1 MSVSRLPRRIAAIV
15 VAFAILT
22 VSEASLMGFDDSVWD
37 SPPYFDDTTPREVT
51 AAAGYPAMLR
61 CRVRNIGDRAI
72 SWIRRRDLH
81 ILAIGIMT
89 YINDPRF
96 QAEHSEGSDDW
107 TLKLNPARP
116 ADSGVYECQ
125 ISIDPKISLGIHL
138 NVIAS
143 RAKIIGSREMFVRRG
158 SDVNLTCLV
167 DAPPA
172 PIELHWA
179 RNGRPLD
186 FSRRGGISILTER
199 RARTS
204 QLLVS
209 RVSPHDAG
217 NYSCYP
223 IGNSV
228 TDAASVLVHVIK
240 DENSAAMQH
249 ESLASAKEISSITL
263 IVTIVVT
270 LSHTFTV
277 R

>member
-1 MSVSRLPRRIAAIV
+1 MQINPPPQGMLTLVTVLVFVALGEGSMMS
-15 VAFAILT
+15 F
-22 VSEASLMGFDDSVWD
+22 EDSVWD
-37 SPPYFDDTTPREVT
+37 SPPYFDDSTVREVT

-61 CRVRNIGDRAI
+61 CRVRNIGDRAV

-89 YINDPRF
+89 YTNDPRF

-107 TLKLNPARP
+107 TLKIRSARP

-143 RAKIIGSREMFVRRG
+143 HARILGGREVFVRRG

-167 DAPPA
+167 ETAPA

-186 FSRRGGISILTER
+186 FSQRGGMSILSER

-204 QLLVS
+204 QLLMS
-209 RVSPHDAG
+209 RVSPRDAG

-223 IGNSV
+223 MGNSG
-228 TDAASVLVHVIK
+228 TDAAFVLVHVIK

-249 ESLASAKEISSITL
+249 ESSAPPTEAHSIAL
-263 IVTIVVT
+263 FAAIVVT
-270 LSHTFTV
+270 LSHTSGA

>member
-1 MSVSRLPRRIAAIV
+1 
-15 VAFAILT
+15 
-22 VSEASLMGFDDSVWD
+22 
-37 SPPYFDDTTPREVT
+37 
-51 AAAGYPAMLR
+51 MLR
-61 CRVRNIGDRAI
+61 CRVRNIGDRAV

-89 YINDPRF
+89 YTNDPRF

-107 TLKLNPARP
+107 TLRIRAARP

-138 NVIAS
+138 NVVAS
-143 RAKIIGSREMFVRRG
+143 QARILGSREVFVRGG
-158 SDVNLTCLV
+158 SDVNLTCV
-167 DAPPA
+167 VEAAPA

-186 FSRRGGISILTER
+186 FSRRGGVSVLTER
-199 RARTS
+199 RVRTS
-204 QLLVS
+204 QLLMS
-209 RVSPHDAG
+209 RVSSRDAG
-217 NYSCYP
+217 NYSCFP
-223 IGNSV
+223 LGNSA

-249 ESLASAKEISSITL
+249 ESSANSSHLSPIPVGLAVGVCSVL
-263 IVTIVVT
+263 R
-270 LSHTFTV
+270 LLM